1 MTLFL
6 TSSPSGCPFE
16 PGPAIP
22 VLDRRNHFLENLRA
36 VWPDHPVQGLAIAAD
51 PHAYAQ
57 NDEMCRVFAQSFAN
71 AHLPL
76 TALIPCDARNAEEI
90 GSLLPQS
97 GFVMLCGGHVPTQN
111 HFFAQ
116 LGLPGLFHNY
126 HGIVLGVSAG
136 SMNAARLVY
145 AAPEEPGEAADP
157 GYCRWLN
164 GLGLTETRILP
175 HYQFIREHILDG
187 QRMEDIA
194 LADSR
199 KRHFLALPDGSY
211 LMCSDGHEALYG
223 KAWYF
228 ADGTLE
234 EINEDEDVL
243 PLCDACI
250 EEMRALARCWRALWM
265 NSLRP
270 FGFEVI
276 DIRLSAQIGR
286 LETARERIGAFAQ
299 GRLDDI
305 PELTEEKLPYLKR
318 TDGTLANLNIWSACV
333 SPTNVSWSF

>member
-6 TSSPSGCPFE
+6 TSSPGGFMRDGE
-16 PGPAIP
+16 KQIP
-22 VLDRRNHFLENLRA
+22 CGLDSRNGFVDRLRA
-36 VWPDHPVQGLAIAAD
+36 RWRENARALFVTAFPDGFLG
-51 PHAYAQ
+51 
-57 NDEMCRVFAQSFAN
+57 NDENRDIFQEALRLSG
-71 AHLPL
+71 L
-76 TALIPCDARNAEEI
+76 TVSKMDVCDNRNPACSPEQYDVVI
-90 GSLLPQS
+90 LG
-97 GFVMLCGGHVPTQN
+97 GGHVPTQN

-145 AAPEEPGEAADP
+145 AAPEEPGEA
-157 GYCRWLN
+157 CRWLN
-164 GLGLTETRILP
+164 GLGLTKTRILP

-243 PLCDACI
+243 PL
-250 EEMRALARCWRALWM
+250 R
-265 NSLRP
+265 
-270 FGFEVI
+270 
-276 DIRLSAQIGR
+276 
-286 LETARERIGAFAQ
+286 
-299 GRLDDI
+299 
-305 PELTEEKLPYLKR
+305 
-318 TDGTLANLNIWSACV
+318 
-333 SPTNVSWSF
+333 

>member
-16 PGPAIP
+16 PGPAVP

-36 VWPDHPVQGLAIAAD
+36 VWPDHPVRGLAIAAD

-57 NDEMCRVFAQSFAN
+57 NDEMCRVFLQSFAD

-76 TALIPCDARNAEEI
+76 TELVPCDARNQEEI
-90 GSLLPQS
+90 GTLLPRS

-175 HYQFIREHILDG
+175 HYQFIREHVLDG
-187 QRMEDIA
+187 QKMEDIA
-194 LADSR
+194 LADSILPGP
-199 KRHFLALPDGSY
+199 RHALFRSSLYAYYIWKLMNDNNAVETVKHELDRLKTKIHNELSPEERIEWEFLTGLSLDFSSLAT
-211 LMCSDGHEALYG
+211 EAYDNIG
-223 KAWYF
+223 KAIPYVCLLY
-228 ADGTLE
+228 TS
-234 EINEDEDVL
+234 
-243 PLCDACI
+243 PSPRDA
-250 EEMRALARCWRALWM
+250 
-265 NSLRP
+265 
-270 FGFEVI
+270 
-276 DIRLSAQIGR
+276 
-286 LETARERIGAFAQ
+286 
-299 GRLDDI
+299 
-305 PELTEEKLPYLKR
+305 
-318 TDGTLANLNIWSACV
+318 
-333 SPTNVSWSF
+333 

>member
-16 PGPAIP
+16 PGPAVP

-36 VWPDHPVQGLAIAAD
+36 VWPDHPVRGLAIAAD

-57 NDEMCRVFAQSFAN
+57 NDEMCRVFLQSFAD

-76 TALIPCDARNAEEI
+76 TELVPCDARNQEEI
-90 GSLLPQS
+90 GTLLPRS

-164 GLGLTETRILP
+164 GLGLTKTRILP

-194 LADSR
+194 LAAAENGISSPCR
-199 KRHFLALPDGSY
+199 
-211 LMCSDGHEALYG
+211 
-223 KAWYF
+223 
-228 ADGTLE
+228 
-234 EINEDEDVL
+234 
-243 PLCDACI
+243 
-250 EEMRALARCWRALWM
+250 
-265 NSLRP
+265 
-270 FGFEVI
+270 
-276 DIRLSAQIGR
+276 
-286 LETARERIGAFAQ
+286 TA
-299 GRLDDI
+299 
-305 PELTEEKLPYLKR
+305 
-318 TDGTLANLNIWSACV
+318 
-333 SPTNVSWSF
+333 PT

>member
-6 TSSPSGCPFE
+6 TSRPSGCPFE
-16 PGPAIP
+16 PSPAIP

-36 VWPDHPVQGLAIAAD
+36 VWPDHPVRGLAIAAD

-57 NDEMCRVFAQSFAN
+57 NDEMCRVFLQSFAD

-76 TALIPCDARNAEEI
+76 TELVPCDARNQEEI
-90 GSLLPQS
+90 GTLLPRS

-126 HGIVLGVSAG
+126 HGIVLGVNAG

-164 GLGLTETRILP
+164 GLGLTKTRILP

-243 PLCDACI
+243 PL
-250 EEMRALARCWRALWM
+250 R
-265 NSLRP
+265 
-270 FGFEVI
+270 
-276 DIRLSAQIGR
+276 
-286 LETARERIGAFAQ
+286 
-299 GRLDDI
+299 
-305 PELTEEKLPYLKR
+305 
-318 TDGTLANLNIWSACV
+318 
-333 SPTNVSWSF
+333 

>member
-1 MTLFL
+1 
-6 TSSPSGCPFE
+6 
-16 PGPAIP
+16 
-22 VLDRRNHFLENLRA
+22 
-36 VWPDHPVQGLAIAAD
+36 
-51 PHAYAQ
+51 
-57 NDEMCRVFAQSFAN
+57 MCRVFLQSFAD

-76 TALIPCDARNAEEI
+76 TELVPCDARNQEEI
-90 GSLLPQS
+90 GTLLPRS

-136 SMNAARLVY
+136 SMNTARLVY

-187 QRMEDIA
+187 QKVEDIA
-194 LADSR
+194 LADSK

-243 PLCDACI
+243 PL
-250 EEMRALARCWRALWM
+250 R
-265 NSLRP
+265 
-270 FGFEVI
+270 
-276 DIRLSAQIGR
+276 
-286 LETARERIGAFAQ
+286 
-299 GRLDDI
+299 
-305 PELTEEKLPYLKR
+305 
-318 TDGTLANLNIWSACV
+318 
-333 SPTNVSWSF
+333 

>member
-16 PGPAIP
+16 PGPDIP
-22 VLDRRNHFLENLRA
+22 VLDTRNHFVANLRA
-36 VWPDHPVQGLAIAAD
+36 VWPDHAVLGLAIAAD
-51 PHAYAQ
+51 PYAYEQ

-136 SMNAARLVY
+136 SMNAAHIVY

-157 GYCRWLN
+157 HYSRWMN

-175 HYQFIREHILDG
+175 HYQFIRDHILDG

-211 LMCSDGHEALYG
+211 LMYSDGHEALYG

-243 PLCDACI
+243 PL
-250 EEMRALARCWRALWM
+250 R
-265 NSLRP
+265 
-270 FGFEVI
+270 
-276 DIRLSAQIGR
+276 
-286 LETARERIGAFAQ
+286 
-299 GRLDDI
+299 
-305 PELTEEKLPYLKR
+305 
-318 TDGTLANLNIWSACV
+318 
-333 SPTNVSWSF
+333 

>member
-36 VWPDHPVQGLAIAAD
+36 VWPDHPVRGLAIAAD

-57 NDEMCRVFAQSFAN
+57 NDEMCRVFLQSFAD

-76 TALIPCDARNAEEI
+76 TELVPCDARNQEEI
-90 GSLLPQS
+90 GTLLPRS

-234 EINEDEDVL
+234 EIKGFCAVATTEEIAQQDYILTPGRYVG
-243 PLCDACI
+243 I
-250 EEMRALARCWRALWM
+250 EEQEDDGE
-265 NSLRP
+265 P
-270 FGFEVI
+270 FEEKM
-276 DIRLSAQIGR
+276 GR
-286 LETARERIGAFAQ
+286 LTRELSELFAKRRKA
-299 GRLDDI
+299 GEKVTPCGNGI
-305 PELTEEKLPYLKR
+305 PCL
-318 TDGTLANLNIWSACV
+318 W
-333 SPTNVSWSF
+333 

>member
-1 MTLFL
+1 
-6 TSSPSGCPFE
+6 
-16 PGPAIP
+16 
-22 VLDRRNHFLENLRA
+22 
-36 VWPDHPVQGLAIAAD
+36 
-51 PHAYAQ
+51 
-57 NDEMCRVFAQSFAN
+57 
-71 AHLPL
+71 
-76 TALIPCDARNAEEI
+76 
-90 GSLLPQS
+90 
-97 GFVMLCGGHVPTQN
+97 MLCGGHVPTQN

-164 GLGLTETRILP
+164 GLGLTKTRILP

-243 PLCDACI
+243 PL
-250 EEMRALARCWRALWM
+250 R
-265 NSLRP
+265 
-270 FGFEVI
+270 
-276 DIRLSAQIGR
+276 
-286 LETARERIGAFAQ
+286 
-299 GRLDDI
+299 
-305 PELTEEKLPYLKR
+305 
-318 TDGTLANLNIWSACV
+318 
-333 SPTNVSWSF
+333 

>member
-16 PGPAIP
+16 PGPAVP
-22 VLDRRNHFLENLRA
+22 VLDTRNHFVANLRA
-36 VWPDHPVQGLAIAAD
+36 VWPDHAVLGLAIAAD
-51 PHAYAQ
+51 PYAYEQ

-136 SMNAARLVY
+136 SMNAAHIVY

-157 GYCRWLN
+157 HYSRWMN
-164 GLGLTETRILP
+164 GLGLTRPASCPTTSSSGIMCWTGRRWRTSPLPTAKSGIFSLCRTARISCAP
-175 HYQFIREHILDG
+175 TAAR
-187 QRMEDIA
+187 RCTA
-194 LADSR
+194 
-199 KRHFLALPDGSY
+199 
-211 LMCSDGHEALYG
+211 EA
-223 KAWYF
+223 
-228 ADGTLE
+228 GTLR
-234 EINEDEDVL
+234 
-243 PLCDACI
+243 
-250 EEMRALARCWRALWM
+250 M
-265 NSLRP
+265 
-270 FGFEVI
+270 G
-276 DIRLSAQIGR
+276 
-286 LETARERIGAFAQ
+286 
-299 GRLDDI
+299 
-305 PELTEEKLPYLKR
+305 
-318 TDGTLANLNIWSACV
+318 
-333 SPTNVSWSF
+333 

>member
-16 PGPAIP
+16 PGPAVP

-36 VWPDHPVQGLAIAAD
+36 VWPDHPVRGLAIAAD

-57 NDEMCRVFAQSFAN
+57 NDEMCRVFLQSFAD

-76 TALIPCDARNAEEI
+76 TELVPCDARNQEEI
-90 GSLLPQS
+90 GTLLPRS

-145 AAPEEPGEAADP
+145 AAPEEPCEAADP

-164 GLGLTETRILP
+164 GLGLTKTRILP

-211 LMCSDGHEALYG
+211 LMYSDGHETLYG

-243 PLCDACI
+243 PL
-250 EEMRALARCWRALWM
+250 R
-265 NSLRP
+265 
-270 FGFEVI
+270 
-276 DIRLSAQIGR
+276 
-286 LETARERIGAFAQ
+286 
-299 GRLDDI
+299 
-305 PELTEEKLPYLKR
+305 
-318 TDGTLANLNIWSACV
+318 
-333 SPTNVSWSF
+333 

>member
-16 PGPAIP
+16 PGPDIP
-22 VLDRRNHFLENLRA
+22 VLDTRNHFVANLRA
-36 VWPDHPVQGLAIAAD
+36 VWPDHAVLGLAIAAD

-90 GSLLPQS
+90 GSLLSQS

-157 GYCRWLN
+157 GYCRCDKQTKKEARCGVLLFC
-164 GLGLTETRILP
+164 LGCSGAHLIPPTG
-175 HYQFIREHILDG
+175 G
-187 QRMEDIA
+187 QRA
-194 LADSR
+194 QWR
-199 KRHFLALPDGSY
+199 WRRHG
-211 LMCSDGHEALYG
+211 
-223 KAWYF
+223 
-228 ADGTLE
+228 
-234 EINEDEDVL
+234 
-243 PLCDACI
+243 
-250 EEMRALARCWRALWM
+250 ARWNR
-265 NSLRP
+265 
-270 FGFEVI
+270 
-276 DIRLSAQIGR
+276 
-286 LETARERIGAFAQ
+286 
-299 GRLDDI
+299 
-305 PELTEEKLPYLKR
+305 
-318 TDGTLANLNIWSACV
+318 
-333 SPTNVSWSF
+333 